1 MGILSQDSFLVST
14 KTFLKISPA
23 KRNKG
28 IGKFRLSYREQD
40 EKKYREKGY
49 RSRRLCEWM

>member
-1 MGILSQDSFLVST
+1 MGILSQDSFLVFT

-23 KRNKG
+23 KRKKG

-40 EKKYREKGY
+40 EKKYRGKGY
-49 RSRRLCEWM
+49 RSRRLCERM